1 MTTATDL
8 AIPKSEAA
16 NGRAL
21 LKGFE
26 YYLAL
31 AGHEVDG
38 MRPGQI
44 AKATGVSPA
53 TATRDLQAMQ
63 SRGIVELVPGMED
76 RWRLGPKV
84 VQIAL
89 AHLQGLERAGNRVSE
104 TKQRYSREPK

>member
-1 MTTATDL
+1 MTASTEST
-8 AIPKSEAA
+8 
-16 NGRAL
+16 GRAL

-63 SRGIVELVPGMED
+63 ARGIVELVPGMED

-84 VQIAL
+84 VQVAL
-89 AHLQGLERAGNRVSE
+89 AHLQGLERASNRVTE

>member
-1 MTTATDL
+1 MSN
-8 AIPKSEAA
+8 PNES

-44 AKATGVSPA
+44 AKATGVSAA
-53 TATRDLQAMQ
+53 TATRDLRAMQ
-63 SRGIVELVPGMED
+63 GMGIVELVPGMED

-84 VQIAL
+84 IQVAL
-89 AHLQGLERAGNRVSE
+89 AHMQGMERATSRVTE
-104 TKQRYSREPK
+104 TKQRFSREPK